1 MKHRIEREFAGRTLV
16 LETGRMA
23 RQADGAVY
31 VQHGETAVLVTAV
44 AEDERS
50 DLPFF
55 PLTVEYREKAYA
67 AGKVPGG
74 FVKREGKPG
83 DKETVSARQI
93 DRPLRPLFPDDFQ
106 NETQIACFIISA
118 DQENDADVLGMV
130 GASAAL
136 SLSRIPWGGPI
147 AGVRVGRVEGEWVIN
162 PTFSQLDYSDCD
174 IVVAGKEDSVV
185 MVEGHAAEISEDEL
199 VEALEVGH
207 EAIKEL
213 IGLQKELVDA
223 VGGPAETMEWD
234 ADAPSEE
241 LVRTVREKAEGRV
254 EEAMNLPTKE
264 ERSQATSAL
273 ADRLMEELEE
283 EFPEDLDAVEDV
295 VDDLEKEALR
305 RQVLERGERVDGRDL
320 DEIRPV
326 SCEVGVLPRTHGS
339 ALFTRGQTQ
348 SLAATTLGT
357 VQDEQRIDNV
367 DVAEEESKSF
377 MLHYN
382 FPPFSVGEVRRFRG
396 PGRREIGHGLLAE
409 RALQPL
415 LPAYDDFPYTIR
427 VVSDILESNGSSSMA
442 TVCGGSLS
450 MMDAGV
456 PLLKACGGIAMGLVK
471 EGDDTAI
478 LTDILGVEDHMG
490 DMDFKVAGTRDGIT
504 AIQMDIKV
512 AGIQTSTMLE
522 ALERA
527 RDARGHILDVMDQTL
542 PDARDEMSEHAPRI
556 FTMQIDPDK
565 IGKVIG
571 PKGKT
576 IRSIQEESG
585 AEINVEDSGVIT
597 ISAPGGKGGDRA
609 REMIEAIVQD
619 PEVGRIYEGVVK
631 NTTNFGAFVEI
642 LPGVEGLCHISELEE
657 QRTEKTEDILEQGDR
672 VRVKLLSINDKGQL
686 ELSRRAA
693 MEEEQKQEA

>member
-147 AGVRVGRVEGEWVIN
+147 AGVRVGRVDGEWVIN

-213 IGLQKELVDA
+213 IELQHELVDA
-223 VGGPAETMEWD
+223 VGGAPETMEWD

-241 LVRTVREKAEGRV
+241 LVRTVRSRAEGRV

-264 ERSQATSAL
+264 ERSQAMSAL
-273 ADRLMEELEE
+273 ADQLMEELEE

-295 VDDLEKEALR
+295 VDDLEKETLR

-320 DEIRPV
+320 DEIRSV

-367 DVAEEESKSF
+367 DVADEESKSF

-456 PLLKACGGIAMGLVK
+456 PLLKPCGGIAMGLIK

-512 AGIQTSTMLE
+512 EGIQTSTMLE
-522 ALERA
+522 ALHRA
-527 RDARGHILDVMDQTL
+527 SEARGHILDVMDQTL
-542 PDARDEMSEHAPRI
+542 PSARDEMSEHAPRI